1 MLLLTLSQRG
11 RHLSAQE
18 EGQTN
23 LSTYRRYCKL
33 VFGREERQAYRSRA
47 LLYLESH
54 PEVTS
59 IRADVISLTIVAE
72 RTARLRH
79 LIGAYQWTED

>member
-1 MLLLTLSQRG
+1 VILKKMPEL
-11 RHLSAQE
+11 AV
-18 EGQTN
+18 
-23 LSTYRRYCKL
+23 RRK
-33 VFGREERQAYRSRA
+33 ERQAYRSRA
-47 LLYLESH
+47 LLDLESH

-79 LIGAYQWTED
+79 LIDAYQWTED